1 MIPPKVEDR
10 VLIRTQI
17 IDVTAYPKE
26 VILRGKQQA
35 T

>member
-1 MIPPKVEDR
+1 MIPKVEVK
-10 VLIRTQI
+10 VLIKTQI

>member
-1 MIPPKVEDR
+1 MIPKVEVK
-10 VLIRTQI
+10 VLIKTQI
-17 IDVTAYPKE
+17 IDVTASPKE